1 MKQTQFTPRQ
11 MAGGCHIGLVAF
23 VSEMPPA
30 AGGNDRRRRWC
41 VRNIRPATACPT
53 AGGRAGGPLGTVE
66 SVGGITGRRSGVR
79 WLGHSPS
86 LGVAS
91 TPAGDNGAV
100 RAAAACGAEAMRTL
114 VVDTA
119 LTGRYNYREL
129 PDDPCQPHML
139 RLGWVETDNDQ
150 ITGSGCWIVKPRPD
164 WVLEP
169 DTVVGFNFD
178 HQQKVL
184 QRSAAE
190 CGLAWQHLFNSHRP
204 YCAMRNA
211 TDIVRKERM
220 APGGGFAWPKF
231 GEAYWFFANE
241 ELPSLDMDPKERG
254 IALARA
260 VWAIYQGILEHSK
273 PLAKLPRQ

>member
-1 MKQTQFTPRQ
+1 
-11 MAGGCHIGLVAF
+11 
-23 VSEMPPA
+23 
-30 AGGNDRRRRWC
+30 
-41 VRNIRPATACPT
+41 
-53 AGGRAGGPLGTVE
+53 
-66 SVGGITGRRSGVR
+66 
-79 WLGHSPS
+79 
-86 LGVAS
+86 
-91 TPAGDNGAV
+91 
-100 RAAAACGAEAMRTL
+100 MRTL

-169 DTVVGFNFD
+169 DAIVAHGIVPDYAEQHGDDLKVVMARFVSLLENADTVVGFNFD

-273 PLAKLPRQ
+273 P